1 MIFGLHLE
9 SMFNNY
15 SIHHILL
22 VSSRLFAMNCRTV
35 RAGWVPAPRN
45 EQAVRVSRL
54 LTWVPAAV
62 LGIVIVALM
71 PASTM
76 AAPVAHEAEPLGAIA
91 RRDGSARPH
100 VLDRGLDT
108 VIEEVHA
115 KLAAIRRRPN
125 LQADASAPT
134 AQSALAQ
141 SALSKSALAAAER
154 FRHVRAE
161 MADQLRGLRQRLKAA
176 ERTMWQLWPNDHA
189 SPNLDHGLIGL
200 RWPTGNIERRP
211 SR

>member
-1 MIFGLHLE
+1 
-9 SMFNNY
+9 
-15 SIHHILL
+15 
-22 VSSRLFAMNCRTV
+22 MNCRTV
-35 RAGWVPAPRN
+35 RAGWIPAPRN
-45 EQAVRVSRL
+45 EQAVRVNRL
-54 LTWVPAAV
+54 LPWVPAAV
-62 LGIVIVALM
+62 LSTMLAALM

-76 AAPVAHEAEPLGAIA
+76 AAPVAHKAEPLGAIA
-91 RRDGSARPH
+91 PSDESSWPH
-100 VLDRGLDT
+100 VLDKGLDT

-125 LQADASAPT
+125 LQTDASAPT

-141 SALSKSALAAAER
+141 SALAAAER

-189 SPNLDHGLIGL
+189 SPDRDHGLIGL
-200 RWPTGNIERRP
+200 RWPTGDIERRP

>member
-1 MIFGLHLE
+1 
-9 SMFNNY
+9 
-15 SIHHILL
+15 
-22 VSSRLFAMNCRTV
+22 MNCRTV

-54 LTWVPAAV
+54 LRWVSAAV

-76 AAPVAHEAEPLGAIA
+76 SAPVAHETEPLGAIA
-91 RRDGSARPH
+91 RSDESARPRD
-100 VLDRGLDT
+100 LDRGLDT

-125 LQADASAPT
+125 LQADGYAPT
-134 AQSALAQ
+134 A
-141 SALSKSALAAAER
+141 KSALAVAER

-161 MADQLRGLRQRLKAA
+161 MAGQLRGLRQRLKAA

-200 RWPTGNIERRP
+200 RWPTGDIERRP